1 MEGGDA
7 TDRIPGTGG
16 AAVKFSRRIV
26 ALVAAGILAASTGM
40 RAQAQE
46 KPQTVEEFYRGK
58 QVRVISTGGAM
69 TDYDMYAR
77 MITTLMTK
85 YMPGNPTF
93 VVQSMTGGGGIVG
106 TNYLYNVAPH
116 DGSVIGM
123 VARNMPQVALV
134 GDANVKF
141 DPTKFQWLGSPE
153 VSHGICAVVTGA
165 KVQKFED
172 LLEHELLIGGTGAG
186 STGSQTATFLNRLL
200 GTKFRLVEGY
210 KTVPD
215 VSLAMIKG
223 EVEAVCQSLAGLKGG
238 NLQGWI
244 EAGKLK
250 VLFNVEEK
258 RIPGLDAPSIF
269 EFAKTD
275 EQKQLLRVFSAAG
288 EIGRPMLVPP
298 NVPADRVRA
307 LREAFNKAVN
317 DPEFLEQTKKLNLDI
332 TLVKGEEIQK
342 IVERTMSTP
351 KDLVAKFE
359 KMISA
364 K

>member
-1 MEGGDA
+1 VRHK
-7 TDRIPGTGG
+7 TRIFARILSL
-16 AAVKFSRRIV
+16 AAVGCLGASIG
-26 ALVAAGILAASTGM
+26 AG
-40 RAQAQE
+40 AQAQD
-46 KPQTVEEFYRGK
+46 KPQSVEDFYRGK

-106 TNYLYNVAPH
+106 TNYLYNVAAQ
-116 DGSVIGM
+116 DGSVLGM

-134 GDANVKF
+134 GDPNIKF
-141 DPTKFQWLGSPE
+141 DPAKFQWLGSPE
-153 VSHGICAVVTGA
+153 ISHGICAVVTGA

-172 LLEHELLIGGTGAG
+172 LLQHEMLVGGTGAG
-186 STGSQTATFLNRLL
+186 STGSQTAVFLNRLL
-200 GTKFRLVEGY
+200 STKFRLVEGY

-223 EVEAVCQSLAGLKGG
+223 EVEAVCQSLIGLKGG

-244 EAGKLK
+244 EGGKLK

-275 EQKQLLRVFSAAG
+275 EQKELLRLFASAG
-288 EIGRPMLVPP
+288 EIGRPMLIPP

-307 LREAFNKAVN
+307 LREAFNKAVK
-317 DPEFLEQTKKLNLDI
+317 DPEFLEQAKKLNLDI
-332 TLVKGEEIQK
+332 TLVTGEEIQK
-342 IVERTMSTP
+342 IVERTMNTP
-351 KDLVAKFE
+351 KDVVAKFE
-359 KMISA
+359 RMISA

>member
-1 MEGGDA
+1 VHIRSGILA
-7 TDRIPGTGG
+7 
-16 AAVKFSRRIV
+16 RIV
-26 ALVAAGILAASTGM
+26 AFAAAALIASTGIDEQA
-40 RAQAQE
+40 RAQS
-46 KPQTVEEFYRGK
+46 VEDFYRGK
-58 QVRVISTGGAM
+58 QVRVISTGGPS

-77 MITTLMTK
+77 MITALMTK

-106 TNYLYNVAPH
+106 TNYLYNVAPQ

-123 VARNMPQVALV
+123 IARNMPHVALI
-134 GDANVKF
+134 GDPNVKF
-141 DPTKFQWLGSPE
+141 DPAKFQWLGSPE
-153 VSHGICAVVTGA
+153 ISHGICAVVTGA
-165 KVQKFED
+165 KVQKFVD
-172 LLEHELLIGGTGAG
+172 LLDHEMLIGGTGAG
-186 STGSQTATFLNRLL
+186 STGSQTATFMNRLL

-244 EAGKLK
+244 ESGKLK

-258 RIPGLDAPSIF
+258 RIPGLDAPSVF

-275 EQKQLLRVFSAAG
+275 EQRQLLRVFSAVG

-317 DPEFLEQTKKLNLDI
+317 DPEFLEQTRKLNLDI

-342 IVERTMSTP
+342 IVERTMNTP

-359 KMISA
+359 RMTSA

>member
-1 MEGGDA
+1 M
-7 TDRIPGTGG
+7 
-16 AAVKFSRRIV
+16 AVGS
-26 ALVAAGILAASTGM
+26 LAASIGIG
-40 RAQAQE
+40 AQAQD
-46 KPQTVEEFYRGK
+46 KPQSVEDFYRGR

-106 TNYLYNVAPH
+106 TNYLYNVAAQ
-116 DGSVIGM
+116 DGSVLGM

-134 GDANVKF
+134 GDPNIKF
-141 DPTKFQWLGSPE
+141 DPAKFQWLGSPE
-153 VSHGICAVVTGA
+153 ISHGICAVVTGA

-172 LLEHELLIGGTGAG
+172 LLQHEMLVGGTGAG

-223 EVEAVCQSLAGLKGG
+223 EVEAVCQSLIGLKGG

-244 EAGKLK
+244 EGGKLK

-275 EQKQLLRVFSAAG
+275 EQKELLRLFASAG
-288 EIGRPMLVPP
+288 EIGRPMLIPP

-317 DPEFLEQTKKLNLDI
+317 DPEFLEQAKKLNLDI

-342 IVERTMSTP
+342 IVERTMNTP

-359 KMISA
+359 RMISA